1 MEAPVLDLLDAVDEN
16 GWHHGRLRGREVGQH
31 VGVRLVGRGAT
42 RRGRHARQRHVAP
55 GEK

>member
-1 MEAPVLDLLDAVDEN
+1 MEAPVLDLLDAVDKN